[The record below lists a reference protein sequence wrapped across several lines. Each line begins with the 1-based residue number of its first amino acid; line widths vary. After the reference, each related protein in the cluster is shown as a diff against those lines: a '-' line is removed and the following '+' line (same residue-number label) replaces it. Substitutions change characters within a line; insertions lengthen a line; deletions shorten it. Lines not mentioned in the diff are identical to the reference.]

1 MSDLIKYVILGVP
14 YGCVFALVA
23 TGLVLTYKTSGVFN
37 LAFGAQAFLSAAV
50 YYNVRVRHGWPM
62 VPAFVLAVVVV
73 APLVGLIL
81 DRFLFRHLRS
91 APEAARLVTSLG
103 LLVAVPQLVLIWL
116 GPAQTNGVVG
126 IWSDDNALYHFGD
139 YVIDGRQA
147 AILLCT
153 TVVVVAL
160 IAMFRW
166 SSIGLQMRAVVES
179 PRMTQLAG
187 INADRVSAVSWMV
200 SSVFAG
206 LAGVLLAPLL
216 GGRLDPNQFTFLLVA
231 AIAAAVFGRLSSIPL
246 TVLGGILLGV
256 VQGLL
261 AGYLPPASVVAQNLR
276 PALPFLALFL
286 LLIFLPGLRRG
297 RELTD
302 PLAGVD
308 PPPPSLAAA
317 ERSALLTKLTR
328 ALGVI
333 VVVAVLVLALT
344 QFDAYWLDI
353 FIRGVIYSTIF
364 LSITVFTGMAGQI
377 SLCQAAFA
385 GIGGFG
391 TAQLVSAYNLPVL
404 TAIVIGALLA
414 AVVGA
419 LLAIPVLRLAG
430 IYLSLATLAFGLM
443 FDFVLTPLGWVSG
456 GVRLPDV
463 PRPQI
468 GPINFSNNRS
478 FFVLCLVVL
487 GIVGVLVILV
497 RRGTTGRYLDALR
510 GSEIASQAIGINPA
524 RAKITALALSAGI
537 AGLGGGLLATY
548 TGQARPLD
556 FLFFFSLFWVVVVV
570 SLGAR
575 TVEGAINAGLG
586 LLLFPEVLKYLGLS
600 PSWEFVFFGLGA
612 ITYARHPEGILESQK
627 RRSLEFVQRLIDRH
641 RARGSGPPDRSG
653 ATAGVEAAPAPAGV
667 KP

>member
-1 MSDLIKYVILGVP
+1 MSDLIKYVILGIP

-50 YYNVRVRHGWPM
+50 YYVVRVRHGWPM
-62 VPAFVLAVVVV
+62 VPAFVLAVLVV
-73 APLVGLIL
+73 APLVGLIF

-116 GPAQTNGVVG
+116 GGADTVGVVG
-126 IWSDDNALYHFGD
+126 IWSDDNALYHFGR
-139 YVIDGRQA
+139 YTIDGRQA
-147 AILLCT
+147 AILLST
-153 TVVVVAL
+153 TVVVLAL

-166 SSIGLQMRAVVES
+166 SPIGLQMRAVVES

-187 INADRVSAVSWMV
+187 INADRVSAVSWMI

-216 GGRLDPNQFTFLLVA
+216 GGRLDPNRFTFLLVA

-261 AGYLPPASVVAQNLR
+261 AGYLPPASLLAQNLR
-276 PALPFLALFL
+276 PALPFLVLFL

-297 RELTD
+297 RALAD
-302 PLAGVD
+302 PLSGVD
-308 PPPPSLAAA
+308 PPPPSLAAS
-317 ERSALLTKLTR
+317 ERSALLTNLTR
-328 ALGVI
+328 VLGVI
-333 VVVAVLVLALT
+333 VVIAVLVLALT
-344 QFDAYWLDI
+344 QFDEYWLGL
-353 FIRGVIYSTIF
+353 FTRGLIYSTIF

-385 GIGGFG
+385 GVGGFG

-404 TAIVIGALLA
+404 TAVVIGALLA

-443 FDFVLTPLGWVSG
+443 FEGVVIPLGWVSG

-468 GPINFSNNRS
+468 GPINFANDRAVPRAVPRRARDRWRARHPRAPGHHGSISRRAARQP
-478 FFVLCLVVL
+478 
-487 GIVGVLVILV
+487 GRVGVDRHQPRAGED
-497 RRGTTGRYLDALR
+497 RR
-510 GSEIASQAIGINPA
+510 A
-524 RAKITALALSAGI
+524 RAVGRHRGPRRGI
-537 AGLGGGLLATY
+537 AGIVFRPGAA
-548 TGQARPLD
+548 ARLQ
-556 FLFFFSLFWVVVVV
+556 
-570 SLGAR
+570 
-575 TVEGAINAGLG
+575 
-586 LLLFPEVLKYLGLS
+586 LLLQPLLDRRRRLLGRTDGRRRDQRRHGPRAVPRSPQVLRVFTDLAVRLLRTRRDHLRAS
-600 PSWEFVFFGLGA
+600 PR
-612 ITYARHPEGILESQK
+612 RHSRVAETAVTRVRPATD
-627 RRSLEFVQRLIDRH
+627 RS
-641 RARGSGPPDRSG
+641 ARGERKWPGRWEGCDSR
-653 ATAGVEAAPAPAGV
+653 AEAAPEPAGAQ
-667 KP
+667 P